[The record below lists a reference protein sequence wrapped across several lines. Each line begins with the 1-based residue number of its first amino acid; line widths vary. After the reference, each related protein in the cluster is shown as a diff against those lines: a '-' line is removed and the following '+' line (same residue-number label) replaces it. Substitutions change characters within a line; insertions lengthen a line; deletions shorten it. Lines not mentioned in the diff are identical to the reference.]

1 MLLIH
6 PPSAGLD
13 AGGPKS
19 LWRPAGAS
27 QQAIGFGLLHTC
39 IIRLL
44 LACHRPASV
53 FTSPDRRH
61 HATACPLPLPLRTQ
75 TDSMCINQ
83 AQLPRFSAAETHIHH
98 YYKSRT
104 KSAKTAGGGRA
115 HNIPARVQAPS
126 CPRSSLVDRSGT
138 TTFLGGPVCI
148 FRVDHSKSQGMRGN
162 VLTPAVGHFSDYSRC
177 LYHRDTF

>member
-19 LWRPAGAS
+19 LWWPAGAS

-61 HATACPLPLPLRTQ
+61 HATACPLPLPLQTQ
-75 TDSMCINQ
+75 TDSMTHHMSRRGRYLVLLHRLIIV
-83 AQLPRFSAAETHIHH
+83 PAAVR
-98 YYKSRT
+98 YRSCGAVSRSKSRQAT
-104 KSAKTAGGGRA
+104 PYDSHTASADACILATRHMSRRGRY
-115 HNIPARVQAPS
+115 
-126 CPRSSLVDRSGT
+126 LVSFSVRAQYESRITHPPGT
-138 TTFLGGPVCI
+138 ITDCRRNDNETM
-148 FRVDHSKSQGMRGN
+148 QQ
-162 VLTPAVGHFSDYSRC
+162 VGC
-177 LYHRDTF
+177 C